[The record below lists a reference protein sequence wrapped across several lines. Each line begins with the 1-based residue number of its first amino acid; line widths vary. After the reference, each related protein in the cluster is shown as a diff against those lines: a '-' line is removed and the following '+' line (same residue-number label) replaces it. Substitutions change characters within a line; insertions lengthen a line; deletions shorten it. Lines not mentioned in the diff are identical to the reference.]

1 MKRRTGI
8 IVGGLVVLTAG
19 AVVAAVVSEDGGHAG
34 ASVVTVGR
42 QDIVEK
48 ALAVGTIEPD
58 VEVDVKSQL
67 AGVVQKI
74 YADVGKQVRAG
85 TPLLEIRPNPTP
97 LELVEARRQ
106 VEIQTVTLDQAKK
119 DYDRLGP
126 LRKEQFITAEEFEA
140 AQQKYEQARLQ
151 LQLARERLAL
161 LEKGRVRSSA
171 GDVETVVRAPID
183 GIVLTKSV
191 EIGDPVV
198 PLTTYQEGTA
208 VMTMAS
214 MKSLLFRGT
223 VDEIDVGKL
232 REGMKADIK
241 IGALPD
247 AHVTGTVTKIFPKAK
262 KEENA
267 TVFPVEIALDPD
279 SAQHLRAGYSANAE
293 DHRGPP
299 RQRPLDPREGRQ
311 LRGRLGLGD
320 RAARRRAD
328 GPEGHPDRTERRD
341 PDRGRLGP
349 VRGRPGA
356 READPQDR
364 VGRPCAFVPSSGT

>member
-8 IVGGLVVLTAG
+8 ILGGLAVLTAG
-19 AVVAAVVSEDGGHAG
+19 AVVAALASEGGSNATSG
-34 ASVVTVGR
+34 IVTAAR
-42 QDIVEK
+42 SDIVEK
-48 ALAVGTIEPD
+48 ALAVGTIDPD

-67 AGVVQKI
+67 AGVVQRI
-74 YADVGKQVRAG
+74 FADVGERVRAG

-106 VEIQTVTLDQAKK
+106 VEIQTVSLDQAKK

-126 LRKEQFITAEEFEA
+126 LHKEQYITAEEFES
-140 AQQKYEQARLQ
+140 AQQKYEQATLQ
-151 LQLARERLAL
+151 LKLARERLAL
-161 LEKGRVRSSA
+161 LEKGRVKSEA

-183 GIVLTKSV
+183 GIVLSKSV

-198 PLTTYQEGTA
+198 PLTSYQEGTA

-232 REGMKADIK
+232 REGMKAEIK

-247 AHVTGTVTKIFPKAK
+247 VHVTGTLTKIFPKGK

-279 SAQHLRAGYSANAE
+279 TTAQLRAGYSANAE
-293 DHRGPP
+293 IIVARRDSVLAVPERVVTFDG
-299 RQRPLDPREGRQ
+299 DTAWVTVQ
-311 LRGRLGLGD
+311 LADGQTEKRVIRTGLSDAVQIEVLSGLSEGD
-320 RAARRRAD
+320 R
-328 GPEGHPDRTERRD
+328 
-341 PDRGRLGP
+341 
-349 VRGRPGA
+349 VREKPTRKI
-356 READPQDR
+356 E
-364 VGRPCAFVPSSGT
+364 

>member
-19 AVVAAVVSEDGGHAG
+19 AVVAAVASEDGGHADAG
-34 ASVVTVGR
+34 VVTVGR

-161 LEKGRVRSSA
+161 LEKGRVRSSG

-183 GIVLTKSV
+183 GIVLSKSV

-279 SAQHLRAGYSANAE
+279 SADHLRAGYSANAE
-293 DHRGPP
+293 IIVASRANVLSIPE
-299 RQRPLDPREGRQ
+299 RVVSFEGDSAWVTVQ
-311 LRGRLGLGD
+311 LADGQTDRRVIRTGLSDAVQIEVVAGLSEGD
-320 RAARRRAD
+320 RVLEKPTRKI
-328 GPEGHPDRTERRD
+328 E
-341 PDRGRLGP
+341 
-349 VRGRPGA
+349 
-356 READPQDR
+356 
-364 VGRPCAFVPSSGT
+364 

>member
-1 MKRRTGI
+1 MKRRTGFI
-8 IVGGLVVLTAG
+8 LGGLAVLTAG
-19 AVVAAVVSEDGGHAG
+19 GVVAALASEGGGDGTAG
-34 ASVVTVGR
+34 LVTVAR
-42 QDIVEK
+42 TNIVEK
-48 ALAVGTIEPD
+48 ALAVGTIDPD

-67 AGVVQKI
+67 AGVVQKLF
-74 YADVGKQVRAG
+74 ADVGDRVKAG

-106 VEIQTVTLDQAKK
+106 VEIDSVTQDQARR
-119 DYDRLGP
+119 DFERLRP
-126 LRKEQFITAEEFEA
+126 LEKQQYITTEEFES
-140 AQQKYEQARLQ
+140 AQQKYEQSKLTLQ
-151 LQLARERLAL
+151 LSRERLAL
-161 LEKGRVRSSA
+161 LEKGRVKSRA

-241 IGALPD
+241 VGALPD
-247 AHVTGTVTKIFPKAK
+247 AHVTGTVTKIFPKGK

-267 TVFPVEIALDPD
+267 TVFPVEIALGPD
-279 SAQHLRAGYSANAE
+279 GAAHLRAGYSANAE
-293 DHRGPP
+293 IIVARRDSVLAIPERVVTFDG
-299 RQRPLDPREGRQ
+299 DTAWVTVQ
-311 LRGRLGLGD
+311 LADGQTEKRVIQTGLSDAVQIEVLSGLSEGD
-320 RAARRRAD
+320 R
-328 GPEGHPDRTERRD
+328 
-341 PDRGRLGP
+341 
-349 VRGRPGA
+349 VREKPTRKI
-356 READPQDR
+356 E
-364 VGRPCAFVPSSGT
+364 